1 MVQVPPREL
10 QKWRLR
16 GRKAMPSRVGRK
28 PDVRE
33 KYRFDVPKDFNL
45 DDTDDGEG

>member
-1 MVQVPPREL
+1 
-10 QKWRLR
+10 
-16 GRKAMPSRVGRK
+16 MPSRVGRK
-28 PDVRE
+28 SDVRE